1 MVTTSNMQTQSV
13 LETQRV
19 MFAEIIRCCSFV
31 GFMHL
36 FLCFSIADSIIEHQ
50 NDIKKKTEALSEQ
63 NTELQTK
70 SQELQEVLRSSQ
82 AQLLSQTSIPLELI
96 NSLAAAVSE
105 MKNCHQEQLERLLV
119 RFTEAQAA
127 FQKQRDLLVDHDK
140 ESPPSEIKDIAPK
153 SAPEPVAATGKKV
166 PDDEVEDDKIKA
178 WKSEKRETKVVTILE
193 EKEAGPELPGADSPA
208 SQSEVVT
215 AAFLASLT
223 KNMTPAS
230 AGSSESRYNDW

>member
-1 MVTTSNMQTQSV
+1 M
-13 LETQRV
+13 
-19 MFAEIIRCCSFV
+19 
-31 GFMHL
+31 
-36 FLCFSIADSIIEHQ
+36 CFSIADSIIEHQ
-50 NDIKKKTEALSEQ
+50 NDIKKKTEALNVQ
-63 NTELQTK
+63 NNELQTK
-70 SQELQEVLRSSQ
+70 SQELQEVLRNSQ

-127 FQKQRDLLVDHDK
+127 FEKQKELLVDQDK
-140 ESPPSEIKDIAPK
+140 VTHSSDVKNTVPK
-153 SAPEPVAATGKKV
+153 AAPEPELPSGKTV
-166 PDDEVEDDKIKA
+166 NDDEVEDDKIKA

-223 KNMTPAS
+223 KNTLTPAS
-230 AGSSESRYNDW
+230 AGSSESRYKDFCC

>member
-1 MVTTSNMQTQSV
+1 M
-13 LETQRV
+13 
-19 MFAEIIRCCSFV
+19 
-31 GFMHL
+31 
-36 FLCFSIADSIIEHQ
+36 CFSIADSIIEHQ
-50 NDIKKKTEALSEQ
+50 NDIKKKTEALSVQ

-70 SQELQEVLRSSQ
+70 SQELQEVLRNSQ

-127 FQKQRDLLVDHDK
+127 FEKQKELLVDQDK
-140 ESPPSEIKDIAPK
+140 VTHSSDVKNTGPKASPEQ
-153 SAPEPVAATGKKV
+153 PEPPLGKKV
-166 PDDEVEDDKIKA
+166 NEEEEDDKIKA

-223 KNMTPAS
+223 KNTLTPAS
-230 AGSSESRYNDW
+230 AGSSESRYKDFFLKNLN